1 MHRFILFA
9 IGIFLAASCTQAQAS
24 SQACQ
29 DSALPD
35 GVRSILASEYGNWRV
50 ETLVDLDADYQKA
63 WMSKRPND
71 CPGIVAGHFEGK
83 ADLSYALLLIP
94 RAKGKPGFRLVV
106 FSKSSGKGGYT
117 GNALEQGDADLMSD
131 AAIYRAEP
139 GLQFNE
145 EKFSTFKLKSDG
157 IYFETFEKAG
167 WIYYWKRG
175 KYQRVVESD

>member
-9 IGIFLAASCTQAQAS
+9 IGIFFVSVSAHAQAV
-24 SQACQ
+24 SQACAE
-29 DSALPD
+29 STLPE
-35 GVRSILASEYGNWRV
+35 GVRSVLAREYGNWRV
-50 ETLVDLDADYQKA
+50 ETLADLDADYQKA
-63 WMSKRPND
+63 WTAKRPND

-83 ADLSYALLLIP
+83 SELSYALLLIP
-94 RAKGKPGFRLVV
+94 HAKGKLGFRLVV
-106 FSKSSGKGGYT
+106 LSKGSGKSGYSA
-117 GNALEQGDADLMSD
+117 NVLEQNDTDLMSD
-131 AAIYRAEP
+131 AAIFRAEP

-145 EKFSTFKLKSDG
+145 EKFAAFKLKSDG

>member
-1 MHRFILFA
+1 MRQFILFA
-9 IGIFLAASCTQAQAS
+9 IGIFLASVSSHAQAA
-24 SQACQ
+24 SQACA
-29 DSALPD
+29 DSTLPE
-35 GVRSILASEYGNWRV
+35 GVRSVLASEYGNWRV
-50 ETLVDLDADYQKA
+50 ETLADLDADYQKA
-63 WMSKRPND
+63 WTAKRPND

-83 ADLSYALLLIP
+83 SELSYALLLIP

-106 FSKSSGKGGYT
+106 LSKGSGKSGYSA
-117 GNALEQGDADLMSD
+117 NVLEQNDTDLMSD
-131 AAIYRAEP
+131 AAIFRAEP

-145 EKFSTFKLKSDG
+145 EKFAAFKLKSDG